1 MRDLFVEIWESVKRN
16 KLRTSLTGFAV
27 AWGIF
32 MIIVLLGA
40 GNGLMNAFLRDS
52 EDVITNV
59 MTVYGGETSKPYA
72 GYKEGRYISLMKRDM
87 DLTAGPLFKDHIDNV
102 LARLTRSG
110 FNMVY
115 GQKSFSVELTGCY
128 PLQQQQAGFKILA
141 GRFINQK
148 DIDEMRK
155 VVVITDDQARN
166 YLKGGTNYKSLI
178 GRRVNIND
186 FSYVIVGVREGFENE
201 GDSAVYLPFTTMVTQ
216 FNTGE
221 WLDVLSFTFHGLE
234 TEEENKAFEKYYKS
248 VIAGA
253 HQAAPDDESVVWIS
267 NRFTQNMQVNK
278 ATGMLNTA
286 LWIVGLFTLLSGIV
300 GVSNIMLI
308 TVKERT
314 HEFGI
319 RKAIG
324 ARPMEITKLIVSE
337 SIVITA
343 LFGYIGMFMGMVA
356 CEILDKTVGSASV
369 DIMGMSMKVLSN
381 PTVGLDVAIEATLV
395 LVIAGTIAGF
405 FPAHNAT
412 KIRPIEALRSE

>member
-16 KLRTSLTGFAV
+16 KLRTSLTGFSV

-52 EDVITNV
+52 DDVITNI
-59 MTVYGGETSKPYA
+59 MTVYGGQTSKPYA
-72 GYKEGRYISLMKRDM
+72 GYKEGRQIRLRKKDM
-87 DLTAGPLFKDHIDNV
+87 ELTAGPLFADHVDNV
-102 LARLTRSG
+102 LARLTKSG

-115 GQKSFSVELTGCY
+115 GQKSFSVNLTGCY
-128 PLQQQQAGFKILA
+128 PLQLDQEGIKILA
-141 GRFINQK
+141 GRFINQR

-155 VVVITDDQARN
+155 VIIINDAQARN
-166 YLKGGTNYKSLI
+166 YLKGGTDYKQLI
-178 GRRVNIND
+178 GKRVKIEG
-186 FSYVIVGVREGFENE
+186 FSYVIVGVRDGYENE
-201 GDSAVYLPFTTMVTQ
+201 DDRSVYIPFTTMVGQ
-216 FNTGE
+216 FNTGD
-221 WLDVLSFTFHGLE
+221 WVDLISFTFHGLE
-234 TEEENKAFEKYYKS
+234 TEEENEAFEKYYAS
-248 VIAGA
+248 VIAGS
-253 HQAAPDDESVVWIS
+253 HQAAPDDENVIWIS

-324 ARPMEITKLIVSE
+324 ARPMDITKLIVSE
-337 SIVITA
+337 SVVITA
-343 LFGYIGMFMGMVA
+343 FFGYIGMFLGMVA
-356 CEILDKTVGSASV
+356 CEILDKTVGQTPVEFLGYSL
-369 DIMGMSMKVLSN
+369 KVLSN
-381 PTVGLDVAIEATLV
+381 PTVGLDVAVEATLV
-395 LVIAGTIAGF
+395 LIIAGTIAGF
-405 FPAHNAT
+405 FPAHKAT
-412 KIRPIEALRSE
+412 KIRPIEALRAE